1 MSKVDFLSNRQALDF
16 DPVTSFAVGAKIGR
30 NEVSKVGSIFASCI
44 KERHR
49 ISMDTYKTQL
59 CYQIL
64 GQDFYDALS
73 NPIFTE
79 DYQTQWF
86 IGFILDEKMEV
97 QYTTASLDMK
107 NGLSINC
114 NSLLSGTW
122 SEDTIVIFRK
132 RKSLWQRLGL

>member
-1 MSKVDFLSNRQALDF
+1 
-16 DPVTSFAVGAKIGR
+16 
-30 NEVSKVGSIFASCI
+30 
-44 KERHR
+44 
-49 ISMDTYKTQL
+49 MDIYKTQL
-59 CYQIL
+59 CYKIL
-64 GQDFYDALS
+64 AQDFYDPTGKDLYRDLSDSRGISLWDFYVALS

-86 IGFILDEKMEV
+86 IGFILDEKMKV

-107 NGLSINC
+107 NGLSIDC

-122 SEDTIVIFRK
+122 SADTIVIFRK